1 MPSCVMRDDRDARA
15 SVGGPG
21 RLAGPN
27 AGAGPI
33 PRRAGLIDEEAQ
45 VDWAH
50 CGEVEVDG
58 PRRTLAALAR
68 VPKWSRTIVLRFGFE
83 MTPGAFL
90 SHRQRAFEALS
101 GVPRVILCGNLKSA
115 VIARVGDAV
124 VVVADLLAL
133 AGYCRCAPSPCVL
146 CRGNENGAVE
156 PAIRDVSETF
166 WSGRPRAGLEKL
178 NADEVAWSVEI
189 RGARNNPIDPTL
201 TNNPGPRE
209 RSPRSRTRLEYFKT

>member
-1 MPSCVMRDDRDARA
+1 MRDYRDARA

-58 PRRTLAALAR
+58 PRRTLAAFAR
-68 VPKWSRTIVLRFGFE
+68 VLKSTRKIVLRFGFE

-90 SHRQRAFEALS
+90 SHQQRAFEALC

-115 VIARVGDAV
+115 VIARVADAV
-124 VVVADLLAL
+124 VFGADLLAF
-133 AGYCRCAPSPCVL
+133 AGCYRCDPGPCVP

-166 WSGRPRAGLEKL
+166 SRAARGWPSRSSTPTRPP
-178 NADEVAWSVEI
+178 
-189 RGARNNPIDPTL
+189 GARRSEGLATTQL
-201 TNNPGPRE
+201 TPR
-209 RSPRSRTRLEYFKT
+209 